1 MLVCAETAE
10 ACSAS
15 FSFSFTGFAGS
26 TNFSSFI
33 FGCSANSDFVS
44 LSDFG
49 SETVPAC
56 VFSWA
61 WFSPVSASFV
71 TTVSVAES
79 ASTVS
84 TL

>member
-10 ACSAS
+10 ACSVS

-26 TNFSSFI
+26 ADFSNPAFD
-33 FGCSANSDFVS
+33 FGFSANSA
-44 LSDFG
+44 FG
-49 SETVPAC
+49 SETVPAW
-56 VFSWA
+56 VFPWA
-61 WFSPVSASFV
+61 WFNPVSASFV